1 MDAEILKELE
11 KNKIDKSQSE
21 KELEIDKMRFIEE
34 IKRYDFSFSEMTPLR
49 KKLPLSIRIR
59 SFINKLLKVF
69 SND

>member
-34 IKRYDFSFSEMTPLR
+34 MKKYDFSFDTKPLI
-49 KKLPLSIRIR
+49 KKLPLSIRVGR
-59 SFINKLLKVF
+59 FINKLLKVF